1 MSPQPETVDTEMEE
15 TVRTLADLLLQVMPL
30 ADLVN
35 LPTTSHEHRALLR
48 ELVGPMEYIELAAI
62 LQTMSSLRVWQLT
75 HRDDEVQR

>member
-1 MSPQPETVDTEMEE
+1 MSPQPSKADKGMEQV
-15 TVRTLADLLLQVMPL
+15 VRSLAGLLLQAMPL

-48 ELVGPMEYIELAAI
+48 ELVGPVEYIELAAI

-75 HRDDEVQR
+75 HRDDEVRR